1 MNGHRDSRI
10 DLAGSRRDPGD
21 AALPPAQTAADSIVH
36 GAVAGLAW
44 ETVRQP
50 GLPAGLGPYVD

>member
-1 MNGHRDSRI
+1 
-10 DLAGSRRDPGD
+10 
-21 AALPPAQTAADSIVH
+21 VH

-44 ETVRQP
+44 ETVGRP